1 MRIRVRRRITIE
13 ELWKI
18 INEYEY
24 SFGTPDRLRR
34 ELLVSQDEKLKG
46 KLDEWINALN
56 ALREYEEDGEENFIK
71 EEEVDPAVV
80 RRLLTDNMVKL
91 LKEIENGVA
100 SISELARKVRRS
112 VPNVYS
118 DLQFLYRNGFL
129 GFQKRG
135 KHVVPYLLLEEVIID
150 FR

>member
-1 MRIRVRRRITIE
+1 MKIRVRRRITIE

-34 ELLVSQDEKLKG
+34 ELLVSRDERLKN
-46 KLDEWINALN
+46 KLDEWINAIN
-56 ALREYEEDGEENFIK
+56 AIREYEEDGEETFIK
-71 EEEVDPAVV
+71 EEEGDPSVV
-80 RRLLTDNMVKL
+80 RRLLTDNMVEL
-91 LKEIENGVA
+91 LKEIERGVN
-100 SISELARKVRRS
+100 SISELARRVGRS
-112 VPNVYS
+112 VSNVYN

-135 KHVVPYLLLEEVIID
+135 RHVVPYLLLEEIVID

>member
-1 MRIRVRRRITIE
+1 MKIRVRRRITIE

-34 ELLVSQDEKLKG
+34 ELLVSRDERLKN
-46 KLDEWINALN
+46 KLDEWINAIN
-56 ALREYEEDGEENFIK
+56 AIREYEEDGEETFIK
-71 EEEVDPAVV
+71 EEEGDPSVV
-80 RRLLTDNMVKL
+80 RRLLTDNMVEL
-91 LKEIENGVA
+91 LKEIGRGVN
-100 SISELARKVRRS
+100 SISELARRVGRS
-112 VPNVYS
+112 VSNVYN

-135 KHVVPYLLLEEVIID
+135 RHVVPYLLLEEIVID